1 MHVICVDEVCLCLF
15 TALFKSKC
23 KNTTDQIANQATLIC
38 LPQQNRTIMHQS
50 PLTILT
56 TNQIT
61 FPTTNHSTDQ
71 GITMIVWLNF
81 HLSLHFEDD
90 FLSSC

>member
-15 TALFKSKC
+15 TALFKNKC

-38 LPQQNRTIMHQS
+38 LPQQNWTVMYQS

-56 TNQIT
+56 TNHIT

-90 FLSSC
+90 FLSGC